1 MPTDAPTSRD
11 DARDPD
17 FVLLDR
23 ARLRAMAHP
32 LRVRLLGLLRTHGPA
47 TATTL
52 ARRVGQSSGVTS
64 YHLRQLEASGFIV
77 DDAERGN
84 RRERWWK
91 SEHRGTR
98 FDPADDA
105 ADPEVR
111 ELGEAYMRA
120 VAGWYVD
127 RMWTFL
133 DSAASLREEMGA
145 AWDDAWTMSDNQL
158 ALTPEESKELLG
170 EIHALL
176 ARYRDAEPGEV
187 APGTARVAVQWQ
199 VLPQVPEPID
209 VEDQSAGR
217 S

>member
-1 MPTDAPTSRD
+1 MPIDQPTSQAG
-11 DARDPD
+11 ARESE

-23 ARLRAMAHP
+23 ARLRALAHP
-32 LRVRLLGLLRTHGPA
+32 LRVRLLALLRTHGPA

-77 DDAERGN
+77 DDPERGN

-98 FDPADDA
+98 FDPADDS

-158 ALTPEESKELLG
+158 ALTAEESKELTG
-170 EIHALL
+170 EINALL
-176 ARYRDAEPGEV
+176 ARYRDAEPGRV
-187 APGTARVAVQWQ
+187 VPGTARVAVQWQ

-209 VEDQSAGR
+209 DQDEIEDR

>member
-1 MPTDAPTSRD
+1 MPTDEAPPGTAV
-11 DARDPD
+11 DAE

-23 ARLRAMAHP
+23 ARLRALAHP
-32 LRVRLLGLLRTHGPA
+32 LRVRLLALLRTHGPA

-77 DDAERGN
+77 EDLERGN
-84 RRERWWK
+84 RRERWWR
-91 SEHRGTR
+91 SEHRGTS

-111 ELGEAYMRA
+111 ELGETYMRA
-120 VAGWYVD
+120 VAGWYVE

-133 DSAASLREEMGA
+133 DGSTTLREEMGP

-158 ALTPEESKELLG
+158 ALTPEECKELLS
-170 EIHALL
+170 EISALV
-176 ARYRDAEPGEV
+176 ARYRDAEPGPV
-187 APGTARVAVQWQ
+187 AAGTARVAVQWQ
-199 VLPQVPEPID
+199 VLPQIPEPID
-209 VEDQSAGR
+209 IEDESGDR

>member
-1 MPTDAPTSRD
+1 MSLDRPTPLGEAT
-11 DARDPD
+11 DPQL
-17 FVLLDR
+17 VLLDR
-23 ARLRAMAHP
+23 AKLRAMAHP
-32 LRVRLLGLLRTHGPA
+32 LRVRLLALLRTHGPA
-47 TATTL
+47 TATVL

-77 DDAERGN
+77 DDPDRGN

-91 SEHRGTR
+91 SEHRGTS

-105 ADPEVR
+105 ADPEMR

-133 DSAASLREEMGA
+133 DSSVTLREEMGA
-145 AWDDAWTMSDNQL
+145 AWDDSWTMSDNQL
-158 ALTPEESKELLG
+158 ALTPEESKELVG
-170 EIHALL
+170 EINALV
-176 ARYRDAEPGEV
+176 ARYRSAEPGPVE
-187 APGTARVAVQWQ
+187 PGTARVAVQWQ
-199 VLPQVPEPID
+199 VLPQVPELLD
-209 VEDQSAGR
+209 GEDESEAP